1 MGKILTKNDK
11 EIIDFFNRIQDLKE
25 ILKSLKTDQLRSLQN
40 EQYITD
46 SELAEKLKLSK
57 RTLSEYRCNGILPYY
72 QIGKK
77 ILYKESDIEELLA
90 KNRTNIFGTHFF
102 FFFLKSQEGIA
113 CKPFLLVPLFSLSKA
128 PFNIFHI
135 IQYGLIQNFRIM
147 SCHIKIGVSK
157 DFRNILHRNSICQK
171 DYCSSCMSCDMCC

>member
-11 EIIDFFNRIQDLKE
+11 EIIDFFNRIQDLKK

-46 SELAEKLKLSK
+46 SELKLSK
-57 RTLSEYRCNGILPYY
+57 RTLSEYRCTGILPYY

-90 KNRTNIFGTHFF
+90 KNRTNIFGTHF
-102 FFFLKSQEGIA
+102 
-113 CKPFLLVPLFSLSKA
+113 
-128 PFNIFHI
+128 N
-135 IQYGLIQNFRIM
+135 
-147 SCHIKIGVSK
+147 
-157 DFRNILHRNSICQK
+157 
-171 DYCSSCMSCDMCC
+171 

>member
-25 ILKSLKTDQLRSLQN
+25 ILKSLKTYQLRSLQN

-77 ILYKESDIEELLA
+77 ILYKESDIEELLS
-90 KNRTNIFGTHFF
+90 KNRTNIFGTHF
-102 FFFLKSQEGIA
+102 
-113 CKPFLLVPLFSLSKA
+113 
-128 PFNIFHI
+128 NW
-135 IQYGLIQNFRIM
+135 
-147 SCHIKIGVSK
+147 
-157 DFRNILHRNSICQK
+157 
-171 DYCSSCMSCDMCC
+171 

>member
-11 EIIDFFNRIQDLKE
+11 EIIDFFNQIQDLKE
-25 ILKSLKTDQLRSLQN
+25 ILKSLKTYQLRSLQN

-57 RTLSEYRCNGILPYY
+57 RTLSEYRSNGILPYY

-90 KNRTNIFGTHFF
+90 KNRTNIFGTHF
-102 FFFLKSQEGIA
+102 
-113 CKPFLLVPLFSLSKA
+113 
-128 PFNIFHI
+128 NW
-135 IQYGLIQNFRIM
+135 
-147 SCHIKIGVSK
+147 
-157 DFRNILHRNSICQK
+157 
-171 DYCSSCMSCDMCC
+171 

>member
-25 ILKSLKTDQLRSLQN
+25 ILKSLKTYQLRSLQN

-90 KNRTNIFGTHFF
+90 KNRTKIFGMHF
-102 FFFLKSQEGIA
+102 
-113 CKPFLLVPLFSLSKA
+113 
-128 PFNIFHI
+128 N
-135 IQYGLIQNFRIM
+135 
-147 SCHIKIGVSK
+147 
-157 DFRNILHRNSICQK
+157 
-171 DYCSSCMSCDMCC
+171 

>member
-25 ILKSLKTDQLRSLQN
+25 ILKSLKTYQLRSLQN

-77 ILYKESDIEELLA
+77 
-90 KNRTNIFGTHFF
+90 FF
-102 FFFLKSQEGIA
+102 IKKVILKS
-113 CKPFLLVPLFSLSKA
+113 
-128 PFNIFHI
+128 
-135 IQYGLIQNFRIM
+135 Y
-147 SCHIKIGVSK
+147 
-157 DFRNILHRNSICQK
+157 
-171 DYCSSCMSCDMCC
+171 

>member
-25 ILKSLKTDQLRSLQN
+25 ILKSLKTYQLRSLQN

-77 ILYKESDIEELLA
+77 MLYKESDIEELL
-90 KNRTNIFGTHFF
+90 R
-102 FFFLKSQEGIA
+102 
-113 CKPFLLVPLFSLSKA
+113 
-128 PFNIFHI
+128 
-135 IQYGLIQNFRIM
+135 M
-147 SCHIKIGVSK
+147 
-157 DFRNILHRNSICQK
+157 
-171 DYCSSCMSCDMCC
+171 

>member
-25 ILKSLKTDQLRSLQN
+25 ILKSLKTYQLRSLQN

-90 KNRTNIFGTHFF
+90 KNRINIFGTQF
-102 FFFLKSQEGIA
+102 
-113 CKPFLLVPLFSLSKA
+113 
-128 PFNIFHI
+128 
-135 IQYGLIQNFRIM
+135 
-147 SCHIKIGVSK
+147 
-157 DFRNILHRNSICQK
+157 
-171 DYCSSCMSCDMCC
+171 

>member
-90 KNRTNIFGTHFF
+90 KNRANIFGTHF
-102 FFFLKSQEGIA
+102 
-113 CKPFLLVPLFSLSKA
+113 
-128 PFNIFHI
+128 
-135 IQYGLIQNFRIM
+135 
-147 SCHIKIGVSK
+147 
-157 DFRNILHRNSICQK
+157 
-171 DYCSSCMSCDMCC
+171 